1 MGDRRGSHGNNWQLK
16 RVNSVTGPVG
26 TFLSDAIR
34 NPNSVSGQTEVLWTS
49 GSDAGNLEQK
59 VGHDYWMI
67 DNIYGPLPPLSKQ
80 YFLSSMN
87 DSKLSF

>member
-49 GSDAGNLEQK
+49 GSGAGNLEQK
-59 VGHDYWMI
+59 AGQVFHDSRV
-67 DNIYGPLPPLSKQ
+67 NIHGTWQNNS
-80 YFLSSMN
+80 
-87 DSKLSF
+87 

>member
-16 RVNSVTGPVG
+16 RVNSETGPVG

-49 GSDAGNLEQK
+49 GSGAGKILNKKLGK
-59 VGHDYWMI
+59 SFMI
-67 DNIYGPLPPLSKQ
+67 LGLISMAHGKIILNQ
-80 YFLSSMN
+80 YEL
-87 DSKLSF
+87 